1 MSKKQMPILCFTLL
15 LYLVLVYLPMSSII
29 PITHLFFLIPS
40 SKHLNSQGPIHE
52 CLEKNLYYTDI
63 SSTSTHLCSGY
74 LFYQAICEKTLVNTY
89 PNMLLPILRLAL
101 LFLADLEVKNW
112 NRNPDTRRKGFIHR

>member
-63 SSTSTHLCSGY
+63 SQTFRRLLLISAP
-74 LFYQAICEKTLVNTY
+74 AIFFTWLSVNK
-89 PNMLLPILRLAL
+89 PL
-101 LFLADLEVKNW
+101 
-112 NRNPDTRRKGFIHR
+112 